1 MWRVFRRG
9 SEVGGGGDKRG
20 REEEEEE
27 DEKDE
32 EEVKERTRAGL
43 LRVTLLLVEAHIDAH
58 IDAHKRCILN

>member
-20 REEEEEE
+20 REEEE
-27 DEKDE
+27 EKDE

-58 IDAHKRCILN
+58 KRCILN